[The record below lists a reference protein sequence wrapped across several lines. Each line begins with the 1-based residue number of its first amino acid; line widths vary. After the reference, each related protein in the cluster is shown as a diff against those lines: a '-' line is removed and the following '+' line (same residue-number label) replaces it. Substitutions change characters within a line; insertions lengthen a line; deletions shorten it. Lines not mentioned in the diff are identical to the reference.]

1 MGIEADPEKGQQQV
15 EAVPS
20 GSAGQGLQVPE
31 GDVMHSK
38 ISKYSL
44 RVNDLC
50 LGLAKPS
57 SVSSTCPMAIHHVC
71 YELGSVI
78 WSVLQ

>member
-1 MGIEADPEKGQQQV
+1 MP
-15 EAVPS
+15 
-20 GSAGQGLQVPE
+20 
-31 GDVMHSK
+31 SK

-44 RVNDLC
+44 VVNDLC
-50 LGLAKPS
+50 LGLAEPS
-57 SVSSTCPMAIHHVC
+57 SVSSTCPMAIHHVW